1 MSRMRLVEH
10 ADLPPDLQE
19 VVREAEDAAGEA
31 WVQYPLRILAH
42 DADTLRAFNAFYF
55 ELFANNELGL
65 RVTELVRLAIAQIS
79 RCPNCMAARYTAGTP
94 DELPDDVVAA
104 LPAADRSPHFDA
116 REKAAVRFAQKL
128 ASDHFTV
135 GDDDYAELHRHFTEK
150 QIVQLGMLI
159 TVQIGIGRFVHSLQ
173 ATDQVCTIPLA
184 AGA

>member
-1 MSRMRLVEH
+1 MSRMRLVER

-94 DELPDDVVAA
+94 DELPDDVVARR

-116 REKAAVRFAQKL
+116 REKAAVRFPR
-128 ASDHFTV
+128 SWPPTIS
-135 GDDDYAELHRHFTEK
+135 R
-150 QIVQLGMLI
+150 
-159 TVQIGIGRFVHSLQ
+159 S
-173 ATDQVCTIPLA
+173 ATMTTPNCT
-184 AGA
+184 GTSRRSRSCNWGC